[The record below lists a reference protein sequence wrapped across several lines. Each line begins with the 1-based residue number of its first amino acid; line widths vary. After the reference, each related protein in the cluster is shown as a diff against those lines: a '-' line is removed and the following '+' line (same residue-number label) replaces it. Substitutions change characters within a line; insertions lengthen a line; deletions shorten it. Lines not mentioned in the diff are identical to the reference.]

1 MDDQNNN
8 FPVLTIIYVVTSRC
22 EAAIVSPDMLTSPNS
37 STSVLDLHEMS
48 PFLVIVI
55 TAIISYFDFII
66 QLNGST
72 WKLQALPAGPL
83 HFRASGE
90 LEDLAAEG
98 GIVWFT
104 KRSVDVF

>member
-72 WKLQALPAGPL
+72 WKLQALQDEGPL

-98 GIVWFT
+98 GIV
-104 KRSVDVF
+104 

>member
-1 MDDQNNN
+1 MAIFNS
-8 FPVLTIIYVVTSRC
+8 YVKLP
-22 EAAIVSPDMLTSPNS
+22 EGIL
-37 STSVLDLHEMS
+37 
-48 PFLVIVI
+48 
-55 TAIISYFDFII
+55 YFDFII

-72 WKLQALPAGPL
+72 WKLQALQDEGPL

>member
-1 MDDQNNN
+1 
-8 FPVLTIIYVVTSRC
+8 
-22 EAAIVSPDMLTSPNS
+22 
-37 STSVLDLHEMS
+37 
-48 PFLVIVI
+48 
-55 TAIISYFDFII
+55 
-66 QLNGST
+66 
-72 WKLQALPAGPL
+72 LPAGPL